1 MSDDEYDY
9 EFEYSDEDAGDAGSE
24 GGEPSLAVQLENSFY
39 HNKSVFSTRA
49 FALARTRTRA
59 ADGIAHLSV

>member
-24 GGEPSLAVQLENSFY
+24 GGELSLAVQLENSFY
-39 HNKSVFSTRA
+39 QNKSAFNLPRKARA
-49 FALARTRTRA
+49 PFGGLAHRPA
-59 ADGIAHLSV
+59 CYVL